1 MIIAHHD
8 APLPGRSAKGHA
20 TEHDAEHSEGHEA
33 GAGQGRS

>member
-8 APLPGRSAKGHA
+8 APLPGRSAKGH
-20 TEHDAEHSEGHEA
+20 EAEHGAGHEA